1 MADKSA
7 TAPLLC
13 PEDVDD
19 ALLAPGHLG
28 ELSRYLPVELV
39 DAVVEERR
47 AMEQRRRLLPSRIGV
62 YFVFALCLFPA
73 LGYRRVWSKLVCGL
87 GRLCSIEP
95 SEKALRC
102 LRRRLGPGPFQALFS
117 VVAGPLAQPSTP
129 GVRYRRWRTVAFDA
143 CSAIKAPDSE
153 RNRAWLGRIQARLGW
168 AGYPLLR
175 LTTLCETGTRGLLGA
190 VFGPTSEYETTYARQ
205 LLPLLDESMLLL
217 ADRGYDAN
225 EFLADAA
232 GTGAQFVIR
241 ITARRR
247 PAVLAVLPDGSYLTR
262 LGTLKARVIDATVTV
277 KVDGGEETRE
287 HYRIATTLLDH
298 RRDPAEALVRLYR
311 ERWEIESA
319 YYALRHTLQDGLVL
333 RSQDRVGL
341 EQEMWAQLTV
351 YQLLRTA
358 MVDAV
363 ESQPG
368 TDPDRASFTIA
379 LETAREQVVL
389 ARAVTGARDSGVLVG
404 AIGRAVLAELL
415 PSRRP
420 RTSPRIV
427 KAGRSRYPSRPA
439 ESRPRQSRSITGLHV
454 RLRAAPVSPP
464 PLPTDPHGD
473 LRKAAAGLR
482 PMGAGN
488 RNRTF
493 HLMAADPERSWRPRE
508 VATALGIHNAASFAT
523 QMSQWAAEGLLQ
535 KISYGT
541 YKLADSWRSTS

>member
-1 MADKSA
+1 MAEDPGQRVADDPPHGRSPRRHQAVSA
-7 TAPLLC
+7 P
-13 PEDVDD
+13 D
-19 ALLAPGHLG
+19 AATCTCTDSRPAVFSSPPASDTFTPTIFSRCVTFRQVSALVTSSDQPGTRLG
-28 ELSRYLPVELV
+28 TSAAASGEIS
-39 DAVVEERR
+39 
-47 AMEQRRRLLPSRIGV
+47 
-62 YFVFALCLFPA
+62 
-73 LGYRRVWSKLVCGL
+73 LGYRRVWSELVCGL
-87 GRLCSIEP
+87 GRLYSVEP

-102 LRRRLGPGPFQALFS
+102 LRRRLGVGPFQALFS

-153 RNRAWLGRIQARLGW
+153 RNRAWLGRLQARLGW

-232 GTGAQFVIR
+232 GTGAQFAIR

-262 LGTLKARVIDATVTV
+262 LGTLKARVIDATITM

-351 YQLLRTA
+351 YQLLRTI

-368 TDPDRASFTIA
+368 T
-379 LETAREQVVL
+379 
-389 ARAVTGARDSGVLVG
+389 GVLVG
-404 AIGRAVLAELL
+404 AIGRTVLAGLL

-454 RLRAAPVSPP
+454 RLRAAPATPP

-473 LRKAAAGLR
+473 LRKATAGLR
-482 PMGAGN
+482 PMSAGN

-493 HLMAADPERSWRPRE
+493 HLMAADPKRSWRPRE
-508 VATALGIHNAASFAT
+508 VATALGIHNTASFAT
-523 QMSQWAAEGLLQ
+523 QMNQWAAEGLLQ

-541 YKLADSWRSTS
+541 YMLADSSRSRS